1 MRFALFSI
9 LCLGFAYFSY
19 TDAYLFDPKAVDALL
34 REIRARLQ
42 ATGDDPHA
50 KKIEQETE
58 EIKKEELMQAEGD
71 VEGSGSGEEIEGS
84 GEVVSNV
91 TGVPIMEEEGKVDKK
106 EKEAFPRPEPIFD
119 KYGNLK
125 SKDQLESLT
134 YSNFKK
140 QAPITLQGNQQIDS
154 LFSNLTISDHYNKNP
169 TGTLQMLQGLDI
181 HGNSN
186 LNIVSVLLFLLLG
199 ASGGYHRALSGGYLP
214 PATYD
219 PYNVNWHSY
228 GDEGVKMKDKAIS
241 VFRRVIAPGV

>member
-9 LCLGFAYFSY
+9 LCLGFAYTSF

-58 EIKKEELMQAEGD
+58 EIKKEELMQADAD
-71 VEGSGSGEEIEGS
+71 VDGSGSGEEIEGS

-91 TGVPIMEEEGKVDKK
+91 TGIPIMEDEDKINVK
-106 EKEAFPRPEPIFD
+106 ESFPRPEPIFD

-125 SKDQLESLT
+125 SKDQLEALT
-134 YSNFKK
+134 YANFKK
-140 QAPITLQGNQQIDS
+140 QAPSTLQ
-154 LFSNLTISDHYNKNP
+154 DHYNLNP

-181 HGNSN
+181 HGS
-186 LNIVSVLLFLLLG
+186 
-199 ASGGYHRALSGGYLP
+199 SGGYHRALSGGYLP

-228 GDEGVKMKDKAIS
+228 GEEGVKMKDKAIS